1 MKQLYIEVW
10 EGSKETNK
18 ERCSPPG
25 LATVGAKAT
34 PWSERT
40 GQGIFRGA
48 KRESKSYQGAP

>member
-1 MKQLYIEVW
+1 MKQLGIEVW

-34 PWSERT
+34 PRSERT
-40 GQGIFRGA
+40 SQGVFRGA
-48 KRESKSYQGAP
+48 KRES